1 MGNDDIYSSLDSLS
15 DDSFGD
21 IHAAEDTRSHCR
33 GIPDLKATVV
43 IALLQCRRDLRL

>member
-1 MGNDDIYSSLDSLS
+1 MGDDDICSSLDSLS
-15 DDSFGD
+15 DDSLGD
-21 IHAAEDTRSHCR
+21 VHTAEDTCSHCR